1 MVRYA
6 SLLLICSL
14 LACRT
19 STVTAPAKPFK
30 IVFLSNREAP
40 AGEFDIFLMNSDG
53 SGQTNLTANLAGVR
67 TNSRPVLSPDQS
79 AVLFLGF
86 AEARTFLQILT
97 IATGAVATVT
107 EVPSDIAEA
116 SFSPDGRT
124 ILFIM
129 KIFEQRQVHTIN
141 RDGTGLRNWS
151 LENRDEFNP
160 VFAADGETVCAV
172 SRDGAGHHLVLISV
186 RTGER
191 HIIHTTTQ
199 TLRDPAFSPDGRA
212 IVFCGGTN
220 ANASVQVV
228 SRNGKKLHV
237 VHSGA
242 FYATH
247 PRFSPDGS
255 QIAFISNQRGMKY
268 QDVFIMDRRGR
279 QPSLLTAE
287 LKYIN
292 QDIHFSPDGRALVF
306 SSMKFNDSE
315 ICRIDLR
322 DRSIVN
328 LTNHPKWDQSPGI

>member
-1 MVRYA
+1 MFRYA

-19 STVTAPAKPFK
+19 TSVTAPPKPFK
-30 IVFLSNREAP
+30 LVFLSNREAP

-53 SGQTNLTANLAGVR
+53 SGQTNLTANLSTVR
-67 TNSRPVLSPDQS
+67 THSRPVLSPDQ
-79 AVLFLGF
+79 AEILFLAF
-86 AEARTFLQILT
+86 VDSKTFLQILT

-141 RDGTGLRNWS
+141 RDGTGLRNLS

-160 VFAADGETVCAV
+160 VFSPDGETVCAV
-172 SRDGAGHHLVLISV
+172 SRDAASHSLVIINC
-186 RTGER
+186 RNGER
-191 HIIHTTTQ
+191 NIIHTTTQ
-199 TLRDPAFSPDGRA
+199 TLRDPAFAADGRS

-220 ANASVQVV
+220 ANAAVQVV
-228 SRNGKKLHV
+228 DRSGENLHV

-247 PRFSPDGS
+247 PHFSPDGS

-268 QDVFIMDRRGR
+268 QDIFIMDRRGR
-279 QPSLLTAE
+279 QAILLTAE

-292 QDIHFSPDGRALVF
+292 QDIHFSPDGRAIVF

-315 ICRIDLR
+315 ICRIDLQ
-322 DRSIVN
+322 DRSVVN